1 MAKDKVTYDPNK
13 RYRWTPDD
21 KFELV
26 GSEFGIL
33 LNALRAVL
41 STNEAQTILLAERAN
56 EVIENSLAKAV
67 EAGRVKEAEDEK
79 TDDQKS

>member
-1 MAKDKVTYDPNK
+1 MAKDKVSYDPNK

-33 LNALRAVL
+33 LNAMRAVL

-56 EVIENSLAKAV
+56 EVIENALAKAV

-79 TDDQKS
+79 TNDQTS